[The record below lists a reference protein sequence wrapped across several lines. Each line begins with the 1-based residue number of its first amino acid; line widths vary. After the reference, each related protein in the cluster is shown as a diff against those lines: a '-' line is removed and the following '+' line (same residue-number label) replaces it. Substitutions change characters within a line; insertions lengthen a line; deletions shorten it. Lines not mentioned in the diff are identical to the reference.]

1 MSVHTAYIAFG
12 SNLSSPEQQIRQAL
26 QALAGLAVEGSS
38 LSVSSLY
45 ASKAIGPGKQP
56 DYINGVCQLITDLQA
71 DALLAALQAIETSQ
85 GRTRSIKNA
94 ARTLDLD
101 ILLFDQLCCD
111 KAKLTLPHPRMHLR
125 NFVIMP
131 LIEIAPNLSMPDGQA
146 LSLLAD
152 KLDWQNLKKL
162 NIQL

>member
-1 MSVHTAYIAFG
+1 MPAHTAYIAFG
-12 SNLSSPEQQIRQAL
+12 SNLSSPEQQIRHAL
-26 QALAGLAVEGSS
+26 TALAALAIKDSS

-45 ASKAIGPGKQP
+45 ASKAIGPGEQP
-56 DYINGVCQLITDLQA
+56 DYINGVCQLTTELQA
-71 DALLAALQAIETSQ
+71 DALLTALQAIETSQ
-85 GRTRSIKNA
+85 GRTRSVKNA

-111 KAKLTLPHPRMHLR
+111 QPRLSLPHPRMHLR

-131 LIEIAPNLSMPDGQA
+131 LLEIAPNLSMPDGQA
-146 LSLLAD
+146 LSTLAD
-152 KLDWQNLKKL
+152 RLDWQDLKKL

>member
-1 MSVHTAYIAFG
+1 MPAHTAYIAFG
-12 SNLSSPEQQIRQAL
+12 SNLSSPEQQIRDAL
-26 QALAGLAVEGSS
+26 TALAALAIKDSS

-45 ASKAIGPGKQP
+45 ASKAIGPGEQP
-56 DYINGVCQLITDLQA
+56 DYINGVCQLTTELQA
-71 DALLAALQAIETSQ
+71 DALLTALQAIETSQ
-85 GRTRSIKNA
+85 GRTRSVKNA

-111 KAKLTLPHPRMHLR
+111 QPRLSLPHPRMHLR

-131 LIEIAPNLSMPDGQA
+131 LLEIAPDLLMPDGQA
-146 LSLLAD
+146 LSTLAD
-152 KLDWQNLKKL
+152 RLDWQDLKKL

>member
-1 MSVHTAYIAFG
+1 MPAHTAYIAFG
-12 SNLSSPEQQIRQAL
+12 SNLSSPEQQIRDAL
-26 QALAGLAVEGSS
+26 TALAALAIKDSS

-45 ASKAIGPGKQP
+45 ASKAIGPGEQP
-56 DYINGVCQLITDLQA
+56 DYINGVCQLTTELQA
-71 DALLAALQAIETSQ
+71 DALLTALQAIETSQ
-85 GRTRSIKNA
+85 GRTRSVKNA

-111 KAKLTLPHPRMHLR
+111 QPRLSLPHPRMHLR

-131 LIEIAPNLSMPDGQA
+131 LLEIAPNLSMPDGQA
-146 LSLLAD
+146 LSTLAD
-152 KLDWQNLKKL
+152 RLDWQDLKKL

>member
-1 MSVHTAYIAFG
+1 MPAHTAYIAFG
-12 SNLSSPEQQIRQAL
+12 SNLSSPEQQIRHAL
-26 QALAGLAVEGSS
+26 TALAALAVKGTS

-45 ASKAIGPGKQP
+45 ASKAIGPGEQP
-56 DYINGVCQLITDLQA
+56 DYINGVCQLTTELQA
-71 DALLAALQAIETSQ
+71 DALLTALQAIETSQ
-85 GRTRSIKNA
+85 GRTRSVKNA

-111 KAKLTLPHPRMHLR
+111 QPRLSLPHPRMHLR

-131 LIEIAPNLSMPDGQA
+131 LLEIAPNLSMPDGQA
-146 LSLLAD
+146 LSTLAD
-152 KLDWQNLKKL
+152 RLDWQDLKKL